1 MHMITNILLTLIL
14 IVEGL
19 KLAINVNL
27 TENIEQ
33 FKSDLNNIKYDTKAI
48 RSHTFS
54 TVLSI
59 VKHGI

>member
-19 KLAINVNL
+19 KLAGNITL
-27 TENIEQ
+27 TEDIEWLKSNLDNIEC
-33 FKSDLNNIKYDTKAI
+33 DIRAI
-48 RSHTFS
+48 RSHTFN

>member
-27 TENIEQ
+27 TENIEW
-33 FKSDLNNIKYDTKAI
+33 FESNLDNIECDIKAI
-48 RSHTFS
+48 RSHTFD